1 MNRKQFLKIFLSSI
15 GISIIYLWKNLTG
28 KIISN
33 QVEKSKMILPNDFSN
48 GINLNG
54 DYIIIK
60 YSDKLKVY
68 SSKCSHLGCRINNS
82 VNNILTCPCHGSQFD
97 INGNPVKGP
106 AAKSLTELKYR
117 IDTRQNQI
125 IIFY

>member
-1 MNRKQFLKIFLSSI
+1 
-15 GISIIYLWKNLTG
+15 
-28 KIISN
+28 
-33 QVEKSKMILPNDFSN
+33 MILPNDFSN